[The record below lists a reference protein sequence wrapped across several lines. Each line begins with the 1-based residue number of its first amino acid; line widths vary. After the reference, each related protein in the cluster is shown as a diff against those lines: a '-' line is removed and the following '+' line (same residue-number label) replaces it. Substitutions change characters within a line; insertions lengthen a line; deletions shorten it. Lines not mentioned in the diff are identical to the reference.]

1 MPMVPLCVLN
11 ETRHWTDQWTCLYSF
26 CFTVF
31 YDQNNTYVAFVV
43 TLIRIASNSFTCLYS
58 FSQMAR
64 KHLSEFSWLNTEHR
78 CSFVNLGFMILA
90 IEVQKLPILI
100 FCSVYLEGLSDIR
113 WIYSCRRAA
122 RNKQKG
128 IAPASR
134 TCMALLVNLSDF
146 ALIWSYVEL
155 AFDFIS

>member
-1 MPMVPLCVLN
+1 MAQLWSLMLMVPLYVLN
-11 ETRHWTDQWTCLYSF
+11 ETCRWINQWTCLYSF
-26 CFTVF
+26 CFTF
-31 YDQNNTYVAFVV
+31 FHDQNNTYVAFVV
-43 TLIRIASNSFTCLYS
+43 TRHSIASISF
-58 FSQMAR
+58 
-64 KHLSEFSWLNTEHR
+64 LNLNILN
-78 CSFVNLGFMILA
+78 FVNLGFMILRT
-90 IEVQKLPILI
+90 LI
-100 FCSVYLEGLSDIR
+100 FCSLYLEGLSDIR

>member
-1 MPMVPLCVLN
+1 MVPLCVLN
-11 ETRHWTDQWTCLYSF
+11 ETRHWADQWTCLYSF
-26 CFTVF
+26 CFTF
-31 YDQNNTYVAFVV
+31 FHDQNNTYVAFVV

-113 WIYSCRRAA
+113 WIYSCGRAA